1 MKLPG
6 FPTYR
11 CGECTLMRCYESG
24 QTCDECRQHVREA
37 FDRVMAAAFIQ
48 LPDGK
53 TLYLGRGYNAVS
65 PFSRP

>member
-1 MKLPG
+1 MKLRG

-24 QTCDECRQHVREA
+24 QTCDECRQNA
-37 FDRVMAAAFIQ
+37 RVVVTVSIQ

-53 TLYLGRGYNAVS
+53 TLDCGQGYDSYAPYDWFNRA
-65 PFSRP
+65 P